1 MKSPYS
7 TNSCLIIHPF
17 SDDLD
22 LKSSLIDRAKK
33 IKNILK
39 YLKMILMKNA
49 KVKKKI
55 RKYQK
60 KSSKKEKKKSRI
72 ANKN

>member
-7 TNSCLIIHPF
+7 TNCSLIIHPF

-22 LKSSLIDRAKK
+22 LKFSLIDRAKK
-33 IKNILK
+33 IKKILK

-49 KVKKKI
+49 QVKKKN
-55 RKYQK
+55 QK
-60 KSSKKEKKKSRI
+60 ISEEIK
-72 ANKN
+72 

>member
-7 TNSCLIIHPF
+7 TNCSLIIHPF

-33 IKNILK
+33 NQENEKFFH
-39 YLKMILMKNA
+39 A
-49 KVKKKI
+49 KIRSKREKKI
-55 RKYQK
+55 
-60 KSSKKEKKKSRI
+60 
-72 ANKN
+72 ANYE

>member
-7 TNSCLIIHPF
+7 TNSSLIIHPF

-22 LKSSLIDRAKK
+22 LKFSLIDRAKK

-39 YLKMILMKNA
+39 YLKMILIKNA
-49 KVKKKI
+49 KVKKKSENI
-55 RKYQK
+55 RRNQV
-60 KSSKKEKKKSRI
+60 KKK
-72 ANKN
+72 KNRE